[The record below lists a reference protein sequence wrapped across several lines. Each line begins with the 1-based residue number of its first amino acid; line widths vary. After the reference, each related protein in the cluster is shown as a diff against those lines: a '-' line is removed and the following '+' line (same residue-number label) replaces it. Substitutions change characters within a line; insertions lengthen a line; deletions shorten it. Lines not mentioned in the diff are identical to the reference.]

1 MGPRH
6 NSFVIF
12 IMDHPVTFAAQF
24 ARLVRLVEERADV
37 VAQKAALRSCL
48 AASKIGAVSLTIQ
61 GDALLAGGIVVR
73 RDEDTDRLV
82 ARIASRGM
90 GTIVVAQGAAPG
102 DLLTAA
108 RWLARTA
115 GADPENETMLIGLR
129 TVHVVP
135 NLELAVDTP
144 MSVPPPAVAEPSPDA
159 EITPTRRRGGVTSAT
174 ESRPG
179 TRRKSGTFG
188 ATDSQ
193 APRRKTGSGPVAS
206 ERAAS
211 GRSGSFPSFEGGRR
225 KSATVTAID
234 FDPLPRTRATELL
247 EMLDRA
253 GGSPDVQRIVD
264 DLVAV
269 AEQGA
274 RDGDLEMLADAAIGL
289 CTRQGQPR
297 GDDRPRICA
306 AALRRLLTPSFL
318 RMLPRA
324 AARSRPRADA
334 IQFVLHHAGEDGA
347 AAVIAQVTLA
357 LTLADRRLC
366 FEMLLK
372 LPAAIPVLSRMLGAA
387 QWHVARNAADLLG
400 ELHAAEA
407 QAALGTAL
415 QHADERVRRAAA
427 HALAK
432 LGTQPA
438 VQSLRGALI
447 DPSARVRVQVAAG
460 LANRKGAKS
469 ATTLTRALDDEADVE
484 VQLAILAALGR
495 LATPDAVNRLI
506 KAAEPDGRL
515 FKKKPVAFRVAAVH
529 ALGDVRTSA
538 ARTVLQSL
546 ANDKEREVREAVL
559 RVVMHTSRGDQ
570 SDAN

>member
-1 MGPRH
+1 
-6 NSFVIF
+6 
-12 IMDHPVTFAAQF
+12 
-24 ARLVRLVEERADV
+24 
-37 VAQKAALRSCL
+37 
-48 AASKIGAVSLTIQ
+48 
-61 GDALLAGGIVVR
+61 
-73 RDEDTDRLV
+73 
-82 ARIASRGM
+82 
-90 GTIVVAQGAAPG
+90 
-102 DLLTAA
+102 
-108 RWLARTA
+108 
-115 GADPENETMLIGLR
+115 
-129 TVHVVP
+129 
-135 NLELAVDTP
+135 
-144 MSVPPPAVAEPSPDA
+144 
-159 EITPTRRRGGVTSAT
+159 
-174 ESRPG
+174 
-179 TRRKSGTFG
+179 
-188 ATDSQ
+188 
-193 APRRKTGSGPVAS
+193 
-206 ERAAS
+206 
-211 GRSGSFPSFEGGRR
+211 
-225 KSATVTAID
+225 
-234 FDPLPRTRATELL
+234 
-247 EMLDRA
+247 MLDRA

-264 DLVAV
+264 DLVAA

-274 RDGDLEMLADAAIGL
+274 RDGNLEMLADAAIGL
-289 CTRQGQPR
+289 FARQGQPL

-306 AALRRLLTPSFL
+306 AALQRLLTPSFL
-318 RMLPRA
+318 RLLPRA
-324 AARSRPRADA
+324 AARSRPRADT
-334 IQFVLHHAGEDGA
+334 IQSVLHHAGADGA

-357 LTLADRRLC
+357 ATLADRRLC

-372 LPAAIPVLSRMLGAA
+372 LPAAIPVLAKMLGAA

-407 QAALGTAL
+407 HGVLSMAL

-484 VQLAILAALGR
+484 VQLAILSALGR
-495 LATPDAVNRLI
+495 VATPDAVNRLI

-529 ALGDVRTSA
+529 ALGEVRTPA

-559 RVVMHTSRGDQ
+559 RVVMHTARGDQ
-570 SDAN
+570 TDGS

>member
-1 MGPRH
+1 
-6 NSFVIF
+6 
-12 IMDHPVTFAAQF
+12 MDHPVTFAAQF

-37 VAQKAALRSCL
+37 VAQKAALRGCL

-61 GDALLAGGIVVR
+61 GDALLAGGIAVR

-102 DLLTAA
+102 DLLAAA

-144 MSVPPPAVAEPSPDA
+144 MAVPPPAVAEPSPDA
-159 EITPTRRRGGVTSAT
+159 EITPTRRRSGVTSAT

-179 TRRKSGTFG
+179 TRRRSGTFG

-193 APRRKTGSGPVAS
+193 APRRKTGSVPVAN

-211 GRSGSFPSFEGGRR
+211 GRSGSFPSFDGGRR
-225 KSATVTAID
+225 KSGTVTAID

-274 RDGDLEMLADAAIGL
+274 RDGDLELLADAAIGL
-289 CTRQGQPR
+289 CARQGQPR

-334 IQFVLHHAGEDGA
+334 IQSVLLHAGEDGA

-372 LPAAIPVLSRMLGAA
+372 LPAAIPALSRMLGAA

-400 ELHAAEA
+400 EMHAAEA
-407 QAALGTAL
+407 HGALSTAL

-469 ATTLTRALDDEADVE
+469 ATTLTRALDDEGDVE

-570 SDAN
+570 SDGS